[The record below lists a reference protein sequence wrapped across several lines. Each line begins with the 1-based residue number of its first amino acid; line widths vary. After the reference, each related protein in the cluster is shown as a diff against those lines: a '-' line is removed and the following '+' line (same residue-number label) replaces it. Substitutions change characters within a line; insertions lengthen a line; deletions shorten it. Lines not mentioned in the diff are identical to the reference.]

1 MHSLIRGCGAIAF
14 ALGLLFATPAMAQTR
29 SYALQ
34 GQNPDGST
42 YSGTLLLQQDGTASY
57 RVEWQVGGQRIP
69 GVAMAAGNILSAADV
84 LNGQVGLVIYQIQPD
99 GRMSG
104 PWTLQGSRGVGTET
118 LIPR

>member
-1 MHSLIRGCGAIAF
+1 MRILLRSLVATAF
-14 ALGLLFATPAMAQTR
+14 LLGLALAVPAAAQTR
-29 SYALQ
+29 SFTIQ
-34 GQNPDGST
+34 GANPDGST
-42 YSGTLLLQQDGTASY
+42 YGGTLLLQQDGTASY

-69 GVAMAAGNILSAADV
+69 GVAMAAGNILSAAYV